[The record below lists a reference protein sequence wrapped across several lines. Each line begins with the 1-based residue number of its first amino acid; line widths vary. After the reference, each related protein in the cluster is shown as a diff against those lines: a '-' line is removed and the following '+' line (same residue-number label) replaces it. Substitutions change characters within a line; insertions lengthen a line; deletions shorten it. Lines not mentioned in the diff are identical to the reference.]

1 MVEKEIYENAI
12 EQWGRIPQLMQAMEE
27 ASELAVA
34 LSHFIRNR
42 ENSINEV
49 IEEVADMEI
58 MLAQIK
64 FMFGEK
70 FGESVNE
77 IKQTKL
83 SRLETRLKD

>member
-1 MVEKEIYENAI
+1 
-12 EQWGRIPQLMQAMEE
+12 
-27 ASELAVA
+27 
-34 LSHFIRNR
+34 
-42 ENSINEV
+42 
-49 IEEVADMEI
+49 MEI

-70 FGESVNE
+70 FEKSVNE